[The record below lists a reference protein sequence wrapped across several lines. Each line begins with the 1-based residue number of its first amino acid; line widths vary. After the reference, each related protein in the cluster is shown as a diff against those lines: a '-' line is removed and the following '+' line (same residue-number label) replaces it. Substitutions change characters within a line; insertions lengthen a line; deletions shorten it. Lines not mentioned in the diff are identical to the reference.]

1 MDGWAQFFGEE
12 EGQQKKRKK
21 KKTAH
26 RCQRLHG
33 RQHLDSR
40 TATRKMSRSKWMGW
54 QTKRVCEERIS
65 LKCRSAKCKHGGVEL
80 KKKCE
85 QDQGKK
91 RKNLHDKAHFLFS
104 SSLNLLPVRADPPR
118 WRVSFCKA
126 ALHRTCFGFCESC
139 QSACEG
145 PQRLR
150 HRPAPIGWP
159 AGYLVGAATL
169 RWDRMAAPAEP
180 AKAIRPCN
188 TGATAARGP
197 MTARSGDVAAPSG

>member
-1 MDGWAQFFGEE
+1 MGWEDEAGLRRKNFPQVSVGKMQTW
-12 EGQQKKRKK
+12 GGRAKKKR
-21 KKTAH
+21 
-26 RCQRLHG
+26 
-33 RQHLDSR
+33 
-40 TATRKMSRSKWMGW
+40 
-54 QTKRVCEERIS
+54 
-65 LKCRSAKCKHGGVEL
+65 
-80 KKKCE
+80 E

-91 RKNLHDKAHFLFS
+91 KTCMTRRIFFS
-104 SSLNLLPVRADPPR
+104 LLLSNLLPVRADPPR
-118 WRVSFCKA
+118 WRVSFCRA

-197 MTARSGDVAAPSG
+197 MAARSGDVAAPSG